1 MDSVLKECI
10 KEIITNYT
18 TSREDITSV
27 ILKLYTPSTL
37 SELSQEY
44 GITLEDIVDNMEE
57 QIHDYFK
64 T

>member
-10 KEIITNYT
+10 KEIITNST

-27 ILKLYTPSTL
+27 IIKLYAPETL

-44 GITLEDIVDNMEE
+44 GITLNDIVDNVEE

>member
-10 KEIITNYT
+10 KEIITNST

>member
-10 KEIITNYT
+10 KEIITNST

-27 ILKLYTPSTL
+27 ILKLYAPATL

-44 GITLEDIVDNMEE
+44 GITLNDIVDNVEE

>member
-1 MDSVLKECI
+1 MDTVLKECI
-10 KEIITNYT
+10 KEIITNST
-18 TSREDITSV
+18 TSRDDITRV
-27 ILKLYTPSTL
+27 INKLYAPATL

-44 GITLEDIVDNMEE
+44 GVTLNDIVDNMEE

>member
-10 KEIITNYT
+10 KEIITNST
-18 TSREDITSV
+18 TSRDDITNV
-27 ILKLYTPSTL
+27 IIKLYAPSTL